1 MASTMQ
7 QMQPCLFSMELI
19 VSLGGSD
26 TEETRKML
34 EVLNGVMR
42 IWGREVI
49 QYMEAFLN
57 LVKSKTDEL
66 ARTLDMTAT
75 PTQQKGSR
83 SVSVEV
89 GSENGNKIKALESEK
104 RELKEKLKEMEASL
118 PEAQSLSL
126 LVKSY
131 NAKSINFEN
140 LRDESG
146 RHSIWFNEQLHS
158 LYAIKADL
166 EATVGKKNK
175 VIQELES
182 KLSSESLQ
190 VSLFFSTIISLHILS
205 EAVLNRTSFD
215 RI

>member
-1 MASTMQ
+1 MQ

-19 VSLGGSD
+19 VSIGGRD
-26 TEETRKML
+26 TEETRKMI
-34 EVLNGVMR
+34 EVLNGVMC

-66 ARTLDMTAT
+66 ARTLDVTVT
-75 PTQQKGSR
+75 PTQQKGPR
-83 SVSVEV
+83 SVSDAM
-89 GSENGNKIKALESEK
+89 GSENGNKIKTLESEK
-104 RELKEKLKEMEASL
+104 RELIEKLKQMEASL
-118 PEAQSLSL
+118 KEAQNLRL
-126 LVKSY
+126 LVRSY
-131 NAKSINFEN
+131 NTKSIDFDT
-140 LRDESG
+140 LKDETG

-182 KLSSESLQ
+182 KLSSKSLQ